1 MQQAACSSFATLEEE
16 AGPRLLPYLPHIL
29 PYMGEAMD
37 RYQTRSLIVLFD
49 TLGTLADSVKADL
62 AKPEHTAVFMP
73 KVRWVRCAEGRPW
86 WESA

>member
-1 MQQAACSSFATLEEE
+1 
-16 AGPRLLPYLPHIL
+16 
-29 PYMGEAMD
+29 MD